1 MKNQIV
7 AMGVLKSLAA
17 LLLCLSALPVM
28 AGYNM
33 PVNRLPVAVVNP
45 MAESSYRSVVS
56 VSAGNLSGTV
66 FSESYYSQPIW
77 NNGNRADRV
86 NTPISGQAMY
96 SVKRMNTGNFTP
108 VSSPVVSRY
117 GAGVTGFQA
126 ISAVPRLND
135 GTIAPVLPF
144 GENGGLSRR
153 GITNPPDPDENDP
166 NDPMGGNPNGPV
178 GDALWFLLALAAGY
192 GIYRRCKTLRL

>member
-86 NTPISGQAMY
+86 NTLISGQAMC
-96 SVKRMNTGNFTP
+96 SVKRLNTGNFTP
-108 VSSPVVSRY
+108 VSSSVVSRY

-135 GTIAPVLPF
+135 GTITPVLPL

-153 GITNPPDPDENDP
+153 GIANPPDPDENDP
-166 NDPMGGNPNGPV
+166 MGGNPNGTPI
-178 GDALWFLLALAAGY
+178 GDAVWFLLALVTAFAV
-192 GIYRRCKTLRL
+192 YRRRKALRL

>member
-77 NNGNRADRV
+77 NRGSRADRV
-86 NTPISGQAMY
+86 NMPISGQAMY
-96 SVKRMNTGNFTP
+96 SAKRMNTGTFTP
-108 VSSPVVSRY
+108 LPSAGSRY
-117 GAGVTGFQA
+117 AADVTGFQA
-126 ISAVPRLND
+126 ISAVPRLNE

-144 GENGGLSRR
+144 GENGGVSRR

-166 NDPMGGNPNGPV
+166 NDPMGGKPNGTPI
-178 GDALWFLLALAAGY
+178 GDAVWFLLALVTAFAV
-192 GIYRRCKTLRL
+192 YRRRKALRL

>member
-1 MKNQIV
+1 
-7 AMGVLKSLAA
+7 MGVLKSLAA

-45 MAESSYRSVVS
+45 MAESSYRSAVS
-56 VSAGNLSGTV
+56 VSVGNLSGTV
-66 FSESYYSQPIW
+66 ANESYYSQPIW
-77 NNGNRADRV
+77 NNTNRADRV
-86 NTPISGQAMY
+86 NMPISGQAMY
-96 SVKRMNTGNFTP
+96 SAKRLNTGNFTP
-108 VSSPVVSRY
+108 VSFPVVSRY
-117 GAGVTGFQA
+117 GAGITGFQA

-135 GTIAPVLPF
+135 GTIVSPF
-144 GENGGLSRR
+144 EENGGLSRR

-192 GIYRRCKTLRL
+192 GIYRHRKTLRL

>member
-1 MKNQIV
+1 
-7 AMGVLKSLAA
+7 MGVLKSLAA

-56 VSAGNLSGTV
+56 VSAGNLSETV
-66 FSESYYSQPIW
+66 FSESYYSQPICS
-77 NNGNRADRV
+77 NTNRADRA

-96 SVKRMNTGNFTP
+96 SAKRLNTGNFTP

-135 GTIAPVLPF
+135 GTIVLPF

-166 NDPMGGNPNGPV
+166 NDPMGGKPNGTPI
-178 GDALWFLLALAAGY
+178 GDAVWFLLALATAFAV
-192 GIYRRCKTLRL
+192 YRRRKELRL

>member
-1 MKNQIV
+1 
-7 AMGVLKSLAA
+7 MGVLKSLAA
-17 LLLCLSALPVM
+17 LLFCLSALPVM

-66 FSESYYSQPIW
+66 FSESYYI
-77 NNGNRADRV
+77 NRYGTGEAERIV
-86 NTPISGQAMY
+86 NTPISGQAM
-96 SVKRMNTGNFTP
+96 SSAKRMNTGTFTP
-108 VSSPVVSRY
+108 LPSAGSRY
-117 GAGVTGFQA
+117 AAGVTGFQA
-126 ISAVPRLND
+126 ISAVPRLNE

-166 NDPMGGNPNGPV
+166 NDPMGGKPNGTPI
-178 GDALWFLLALAAGY
+178 GDAVWFLLALVTAFAV
-192 GIYRRCKTLRL
+192 YRRRKALRL